1 MRTSWDISAGRGPA
15 IRGGRASEMQAIS
28 VLRGRE
34 KYDGLLMPR
43 REAAAVK
50 VLLLLLLLLLLPAL
64 RS

>member
-1 MRTSWDISAGRGPA
+1 
-15 IRGGRASEMQAIS
+15 MQATS

-50 VLLLLLLLLLLPAL
+50 VLLLLLLLLPAL